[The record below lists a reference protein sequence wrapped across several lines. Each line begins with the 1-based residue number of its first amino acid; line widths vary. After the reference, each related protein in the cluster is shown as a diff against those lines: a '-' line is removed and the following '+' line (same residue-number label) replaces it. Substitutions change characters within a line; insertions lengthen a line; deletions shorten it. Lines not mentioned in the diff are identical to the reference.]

1 MYFQLK
7 SIQRKKVL
15 ARPGLELTTIA
26 FEDYCSTTELRNFV
40 SNQALKEYFKYK
52 HYENNK
58 IWIY

>member
-1 MYFQLK
+1 MK
-7 SIQRKKVL
+7 INPKKKVL
-15 ARPGLELTTIA
+15 VRPGLELTTLA

-40 SNQALKEYFKYK
+40 SKWALKEYFSYE